1 MQNMNGDEKSEISGS
16 AFFNWKVIA
25 ATAVL
30 LGVLFLLFRP
40 TLLWMNERFFEE
52 HSYYSHGWLIPP
64 AIAFLLYQRRKI
76 IIGTCPRPSW
86 SGLGILIPGL
96 LLHIFAR
103 FFGINFIS
111 GLALPVVI
119 FGLVLTQWGW
129 GRGRYILGPLLLT
142 IFMIPLP
149 GIWVISIVF
158 HLKIYSA
165 SIGVALGRILGI
177 SIIQNGIEIVLPS
190 APSGETLT
198 IGDPCSGLRSLISFA
213 ALGGFFSLL
222 LPLAIPRRV
231 IIFLAAVILAPI
243 SNILRVVSL
252 IVLRQAVGPGILSGP
267 WHIVLGALIFFVC
280 FLLLLQVIRWVL
292 R

>member
-1 MQNMNGDEKSEISGS
+1 MKILEKSESS
-16 AFFNWKVIA
+16 ASTFFDWKVIA
-25 ATAVL
+25 APVVLIAVL
-30 LGVLFLLFRP
+30 FVLFRP

-52 HSYYSHGWLIPP
+52 NSYYSHGWLIPL
-64 AIAFLLYQRRKI
+64 AIVFLLYHRRQFI
-76 IIGTCPRPSW
+76 VGTRPRPSW
-86 SGLGILIPGL
+86 YGLGILIPGL
-96 LLHIFAR
+96 MVHIFAR

-119 FGLVLTQWGW
+119 FGLILTQWGW
-129 GRGRYILGPLLLT
+129 GRGRYVLGPLLLT
-142 IFMIPLP
+142 VFMIPLP

-165 SIGVALGRILGI
+165 SIGVALGRIVGI
-177 SIIQNGIEIVLPS
+177 PIIHNGIEIVLPS
-190 APSGETLT
+190 APPGETLT

-222 LPLAIPRRV
+222 LPLAFPRRV

-243 SNILRVVSL
+243 SNILRVVGL
-252 IVLRQAVGPGILSGP
+252 IVLRQTIGPAILSGP
-267 WHIVLGALIFFVC
+267 WHIVLGTLIFFVC

>member
-1 MQNMNGDEKSEISGS
+1 MNRSEKSEITGS
-16 AFFNWKVIA
+16 IPLDWKVIA
-25 ATAVL
+25 VVAVL

-52 HSYYSHGWLIPP
+52 HSYYTHGWLIPP

-76 IIGTCPRPSW
+76 IIRTRPRPSW
-86 SGLGILIPGL
+86 TGLGILIPGL
-96 LLHIFAR
+96 LLHIFAQ

-111 GLALPVVI
+111 GLALPVVV
-119 FGLVLTQWGW
+119 FGLILLQWGW

-149 GIWVISIVF
+149 GIWVISIAF

-165 SIGVALGRILGI
+165 AIGVALGRIIGI
-177 SIIQNGIEIVLPS
+177 NIIHNGIEIVLPA
-190 APSGETLT
+190 APPGETLT
-198 IGDPCSGLRSLISFA
+198 IGDPCSGLRSLISFS

-222 LPLAIPRRV
+222 FPLSIPRRV

-252 IVLRQAVGPGILSGP
+252 IILRQTVGPGILSGP
-267 WHIVLGALIFFVC
+267 WHIVLGALIFFFC